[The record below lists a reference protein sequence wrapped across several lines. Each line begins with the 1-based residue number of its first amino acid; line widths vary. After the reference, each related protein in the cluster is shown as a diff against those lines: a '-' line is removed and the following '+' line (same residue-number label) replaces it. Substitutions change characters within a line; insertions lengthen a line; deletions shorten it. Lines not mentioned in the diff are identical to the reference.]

1 MKQII
6 GFALFFT
13 GVGMIVKMFID
24 NVFLS
29 VCIILGLLVLGY
41 NLFMSCNS
49 KKKIKNDKNA
59 CKSYDNLLLY
69 LLL

>member
-6 GFALFFT
+6 GFALFFI

-49 KKKIKNDKNA
+49 KKK
-59 CKSYDNLLLY
+59 
-69 LLL
+69 

>member
-41 NLFMSCNS
+41 NLFMSCNC
-49 KKKIKNDKNA
+49 KKKNKK
-59 CKSYDNLLLY
+59 
-69 LLL
+69 